1 MVAVRTSRQQSG
13 DAAEN
18 LVAARLAAAGWDILA
33 RNIRI
38 GRRELDLVAVDPGPP
53 ATLVIVEVRRR
64 GSRDFGVA
72 EETFGWRK
80 RRHVRAAA
88 FGLLELGSLP
98 NGVRVPQLPL
108 RFDLVLVEPPRVGD
122 GPLIV
127 RHHRYVAL
135 G

>member
-1 MVAVRTSRQQSG
+1 MTAVRTSRQQSG
-13 DAAEN
+13 DAAED
-18 LVAARLAAAGWDILA
+18 LVAARLAAAGWDVLA
-33 RNIRI
+33 RKLRI

-53 ATLVIVEVRRR
+53 AALVIVEVRRR

-88 FGLLELGSLP
+88 LGLVELGWLP
-98 NGVRVPQLPL
+98 NGVRVPHLPL
-108 RFDLVLVEPPRVGD
+108 RFDLVLVEPPRAGD
-122 GPLIV
+122 GPPIV